1 MDVNEYLEFRASP
14 GITDVTQ
21 AASVP
26 AQFKTA
32 PAQGSVPQTSQFNTD
47 QVMDALATFTGIR
60 FDSVGDFLGY
70 YQGNYFQ
77 TAYTQLKPFTCHQ
90 LAIGNPYI
98 TSAIDSIA
106 DPISTT
112 KFIAEPKIVNDK
124 LNPTEAMWI
133 EYLLN
138 NPNPLQPANV
148 FYKHILVDELQTGSA
163 YIEVSYNEYGLPG
176 RFDRIPPYMIEPKK
190 FQGHTFYRRLDNGYI
205 FPDNALITIF
215 NPNPYSDARGLSR
228 LVPLFIN
235 MLTDTALMEHNLR
248 YFVKDTLKGIIS
260 VSDNISTD
268 NYAKELQMIKTQIQE
283 METKADS
290 GHLIMHGANF
300 QSLSNSNR
308 DMMTPDIW
316 EANINAICAVY
327 HVPPHKVMKVK
338 EGNLGGNAGES
349 QDDTMNQ
356 TIDNHAEKILGYLN
370 FKLLDW
376 MGIQNTVIAYSGDLT
391 KTDELRQAQLDTEK
405 LANGTTVLNE
415 VRKKYGDDPYPNK
428 LADEPFLSVRTLP
441 LSMAGLPFIA
451 RASAAGGGDLA
462 GLHPGED
469 PIGGELK
476 VLANPDEDQE
486 AVSKQERLEQR
497 GMTFEEKL
505 EQMGNV
511 KRYLRK
517 RGYVRTL

>member
-1 MDVNEYLEFRASP
+1 MDVNEYFNFRA
-14 GITDVTQ
+14 DV
-21 AASVP
+21 AAPLSQVAPPLRSAGVPQGSVP
-26 AQFKTA
+26 AQRSKY
-32 PAQGSVPQTSQFNTD
+32 NTD
-47 QVMDALATFTGIR
+47 NVMDALATFTGIR

-98 TSAIDSIA
+98 TSAIDAIA
-106 DPISTT
+106 DPICTT
-112 KFIAEPKIVNDK
+112 KFVAVPNVEGAEPNK
-124 LNPTEAMWI
+124 TEVAWL
-133 EYLLN
+133 EWLLN
-138 NPNPLQPANV
+138 NPSPMDPAPV
-148 FYKHILVDELQTGSA
+148 FYKKILVDELQTGSA
-163 YIEVSYNEYGLPG
+163 YIEVSYNDYGLPA
-176 RFDRIPPYMIEPKK
+176 RFDRIAPYMIEPKK
-190 FQGHTFYRRLDNGYI
+190 FQGKTYFRRLDNGYI

-228 LVPLFIN
+228 LVPLFVN

-260 VSDNISTD
+260 VSDNITTD
-268 NYAKELQMIKTQIQE
+268 NYAKELQMIKQQILE

-338 EGNLGGNAGES
+338 EGNLGGSAGES
-349 QDDTMNQ
+349 QEDAMNQ
-356 TIDNHAEKILGYLN
+356 TIDNMAMHLLSYIN

-376 MGIQNTVIAYSGDLT
+376 MGISDTILEYAGDLT
-391 KTDELRQAQLDTEK
+391 KTDELRQAQLDTERLK
-405 LANGTTVLNE
+405 NGTTTLNRVL
-415 VRKKYGDDPYPNK
+415 KKYGDEEYPDP
-428 LADEPFLSVRTLP
+428 LADEPYVDNRTLP
-441 LSMAGLPFIA
+441 LSMTGLQFMA
-451 RASAAGGGDLA
+451 RASDQGAALLS
-462 GLHPGED
+462 GLKPGED
-469 PIGGELK
+469 VMFRPASEGPQTPLD
-476 VLANPDEDQE
+476 PDDSTPQ
-486 AVSKQERLEQR
+486 SFDERLEQI
-497 GMTFEEKL
+497 
-505 EQMGNV
+505 GNI

-517 RGYVRTL
+517 RGYSNVRGL